1 MSLRLAATLLALCL
15 VAGPHVALAQG
26 AEAQGTEDIKDK
38 VPDALLAQYCTG
50 KDYVTANQVSLMLPD
65 GSTITGTITCAAEDL
80 IVGDGDSTGADVM
93 GDPMDSPAATGEGAA
108 PN

>member
-1 MSLRLAATLLALCL
+1 MSLRLAAPLFALCL
-15 VAGPHVALAQG
+15 VAGPQAALAQG
-26 AEAQGTEDIKDK
+26 TEAQDIKDK

-80 IVGDGDSTGADVM
+80 IVGDGDSTGADAM
-93 GDPMDSPAATGEGAA
+93 GDPMDSPAPAGEGTA